1 MSFAFSTQI
10 RSLTIGFPQ
19 IYARSRLVHNIF
31 RLLVTTELI
40 ILEEVDK
47 ITLSRLEHD
56 VAGELVDPQLL
67 HDLKQVDLL
76 VQLLLR
82 ILPQEVLP
90 LVLETTA

>member
-1 MSFAFSTQI
+1 MSFALSSQI
-10 RSLTIGFPQ
+10 RSLTIGFQ
-19 IYARSRLVHNIF
+19 IYGRSRLVHNIF

-56 VAGELVDPQLL
+56 VARELVDPQLL